1 MCLVNWPEIKKI
13 VILKY
18 HFLLLYATTET
29 FLNQIVTCNESGF
42 YMTTGDDQLNG
53 WTRNSKALPK
63 AKPAPKKVMVTGA
76 AGLLHHSL
84 RSSGET
90 ITSEKYAQHI
100 NEVPWKSQCLQLAWV
115 NRKGPILPQT
125 TPSYTSP
132 INASKVA
139 QTALQSSASSSIFM
153 TSRQLNTTSSS
164 ILTTSK
170 TMQKLLSKSSLTP
183 EADFYATK
191 INKLIF
197 WWQKCIDF
205 NGSYFD

>member
-90 ITSEKYAQHI
+90 ITSEKYA
-100 NEVPWKSQCLQLAWV
+100 
-115 NRKGPILPQT
+115 
-125 TPSYTSP
+125 
-132 INASKVA
+132 
-139 QTALQSSASSSIFM
+139 
-153 TSRQLNTTSSS
+153 
-164 ILTTSK
+164 
-170 TMQKLLSKSSLTP
+170 
-183 EADFYATK
+183 
-191 INKLIF
+191 
-197 WWQKCIDF
+197 
-205 NGSYFD
+205 